1 MPVMNNPFPWRK
13 PSMKCKLKP
22 QQLSVLTFLL
32 FSSGSIAQ
40 AQLPNPQQ
48 IAALRQEISQTGNAP
63 FDTFLQTHNISPDRL
78 PNAETRAA
86 LDSLCQQ
93 RDCHASRLYWYTD
106 LEQAKAAAQKSGKPI
121 LSLRMLGQLD
131 QDLSCANSRFFRV
144 ALYPNGEISQKLRDK
159 FILHWSSERP
169 VPKLT
174 LDFGDGRKLERTVT
188 GNSIHYVLDANGM
201 PIEALPGL
209 YSPQA
214 FLQQLTTIE
223 SMYSGY
229 KKQSNLGKFQ
239 FLSDYHRDR
248 LTQIQTKWSS
258 ELKQA
263 GLEKM
268 PRLVEIPATDAA
280 TAGRVA
286 MSKMVVEM
294 PIVRA
299 LRAINTNQTAL
310 TQITDEA
317 AWKKLAMNVP
327 SQLDTNSLS
336 LMQRKLDPNA
346 TATLTDIAQQFQ
358 QNMALDTVR
367 NEYLLHS
374 QIHQWFM
381 GGSIQDFTTLNQR
394 VYSQLFLTPKSDP
407 WLGLNPQDSF
417 AAIEQNGILR

>member
-1 MPVMNNPFPWRK
+1 
-13 PSMKCKLKP
+13 MKCKLRP
-22 QQLSVLTFLL
+22 QELSVLTFLMV
-32 FSSGSIAQ
+32 SSSSIAQ
-40 AQLPNPQQ
+40 AQLPNTPLPNPQQ
-48 IAALRQEISQTGNAP
+48 IAALRQQISQTGTAP
-63 FDTFLQTHNISPDRL
+63 FEKFLQTHNISPDRL
-78 PNAETRAA
+78 PNAETRTA

-93 RDCHASRLYWYTD
+93 KDCHASRLYWYTD

-144 ALYPNGEISQKLRDK
+144 ALYPNGEISQKLRDR

-188 GNSIHYVLDANGM
+188 GNSVHYVLDANGM

-214 FLQQLTTIE
+214 FLQQLSAVET
-223 SMYSGY
+223 MYSQY
-229 KKQSNLGKFQ
+229 KTQSSLGKFQ
-239 FLSDYHRDR
+239 FISDYHRDR
-248 LTQIQTKWSS
+248 LTQIQTKWST

-263 GLEKM
+263 GLEKL
-268 PRLVEIPATDAA
+268 PRLVEVPATDAA
-280 TAGRVA
+280 TAAQVA
-286 MSKMVVEM
+286 RSKMVVEFPM
-294 PIVRA
+294 VQA
-299 LRAINTNQTAL
+299 LRSIRTNQTAL

-317 AWKKLAMNVP
+317 AWKKLAANVP
-327 SQLDTNSLS
+327 SQLDANSLS

-346 TATLTDIAQQFQ
+346 TQSLTDIAQQFQ
-358 QNMALDTVR
+358 QNMAMDTVR

-381 GGSIQDFTTLNQR
+381 AGNVGDFTTLNQR

-407 WLGLNPQDSF
+407 WLGLNPQESF
-417 AAIEQNGILR
+417 AAIEQNGILK

>member
-1 MPVMNNPFPWRK
+1 
-13 PSMKCKLKP
+13 MKYLLNP
-22 QQLSVLTFLL
+22 QQISVLTFLML
-32 FSSGSIAQ
+32 SGSSIAQ

-48 IAALRQEISQTGNAP
+48 IAALRQQISQTGIAP
-63 FDTFLQTHNISPDRL
+63 FEQFLQTHNISPDRL
-78 PNAETRAA
+78 PNAETRTA

-93 RDCHASRLYWYTD
+93 KDCHASRLYWYTD
-106 LEQAKAAAQKSGKPI
+106 LDQAKTAAQKSGKPI

-188 GNSIHYVLDANGM
+188 GNSVHYVLDSNGM

-214 FLQQLTTIE
+214 FLQQLTAVET
-223 SMYSGY
+223 MYSQY
-229 KKQSNLGKFQ
+229 KNQSSLGKFQ
-239 FLSDYHRDR
+239 FISDYHRDR
-248 LTQIQTKWSS
+248 LTQIQTKWSN

-263 GLEKM
+263 GLEKL

-280 TAGRVA
+280 TAGQVA
-286 MSKMVVEM
+286 MSKMVVEFPM
-294 PIVRA
+294 VRA
-299 LRAINTNQTAL
+299 LRSIRTNQTTLA
-310 TQITDEA
+310 QITDEA
-317 AWKKLAMNVP
+317 AWKKLAANVP
-327 SQLDTNSLS
+327 SQLDANSLT
-336 LMQRKLDPNA
+336 LMQRKLDPKSSQS
-346 TATLTDIAQQFQ
+346 LTDIAQQFQ
-358 QNMALDTVR
+358 QNMAMDTVR

-381 GGSIQDFTTLNQR
+381 AGNVQNFTALNQR
-394 VYSQLFLTPKSDP
+394 VYTDLFLTPKGDP

-417 AAIEQNGILR
+417 AAIEQDGILR